1 MVATSITVRANSAY
15 QLLTQLSLLALGVLT
30 APYYY
35 SALGDEGYGLVVL
48 VGLTGGYLSFFELGL
63 GQAAVRLL
71 AESMGG
77 RDDRRASAVIGTAAT
92 SSLALGGFGASLL
105 VALSPFLPRLL
116 SVAETGTDIAR
127 RAFAIGALSLFA
139 SVQTS
144 VASAPLRA
152 LERFDL
158 VSRISLWAALAQAL
172 TAVLVLRLGG
182 SLEAF
187 LLTAVAVQFSTL
199 LVYRQVAAKVFP
211 PAATPSWSRSE
222 VRALTRFGG
231 PVTVSQ
237 VAAPVLVHS
246 EKFVIGALLGV
257 AQLPY
262 YSIPFSLVWT
272 MTGVP
277 ASLGSVMFSRFA
289 RMTASGAAEESR
301 QLAARVTRFTFAAL
315 LPAALFLII
324 HAEAILAVWMGAA
337 FSGTAAS
344 SLRILA
350 LAMLVNLAAWPTYQ
364 LLQASGRPDV
374 PAKLHVIEVVG
385 HLPLCILLVWHSG
398 ITGAALAW
406 LTRVGFDTLALLWAG
421 HRHLRTGIARDTIQ
435 AISRPL
441 GASLLLM
448 GPAFLLRTALE
459 DIVRGQSLIILGLTA
474 ISYVGGAVV
483 LGLAEAERAVVVDA
497 VRGLTTQ
504 RPKGRSRD
512 NVPSAKHPAE

>member
-1 MVATSITVRANSAY
+1 
-15 QLLTQLSLLALGVLT
+15 
-30 APYYY
+30 
-35 SALGDEGYGLVVL
+35 
-48 VGLTGGYLSFFELGL
+48 
-63 GQAAVRLL
+63 
-71 AESMGG
+71 
-77 RDDRRASAVIGTAAT
+77 
-92 SSLALGGFGASLL
+92 
-105 VALSPFLPRLL
+105 
-116 SVAETGTDIAR
+116 
-127 RAFAIGALSLFA
+127 
-139 SVQTS
+139 
-144 VASAPLRA
+144 
-152 LERFDL
+152 
-158 VSRISLWAALAQAL
+158 
-172 TAVLVLRLGG
+172 
-182 SLEAF
+182 
-187 LLTAVAVQFSTL
+187 
-199 LVYRQVAAKVFP
+199 
-211 PAATPSWSRSE
+211 
-222 VRALTRFGG
+222 
-231 PVTVSQ
+231 VTVSQ

-344 SLRILA
+344 SLRILT

-421 HRHLRTGIARDTIQ
+421 DRHLRTGIARDTIQ

-448 GPAFLLRTALE
+448 GPAFLLTTALE